1 MRSFDQMSAFYPGAG
16 TDLVPPS
23 LFPEINTWFYMDR
36 LPGCCCSRFLR
47 QLDQAMDQA
56 GFTLESI
63 DGNRRIYRS
72 AIQTIYYDTNS
83 TFPDQWDPLLY
94 ANMRYNT
101 LVLCGYD
108 LPIDSLPPGF
118 FSSYAHIITTDPS
131 APWRDHLY
139 HSHTIS
145 KIMQGTV
152 EKNIRCTHPVYT
164 CRDHLGTPTLK
175 KLFRLRRREALV
187 NDST

>member
-36 LPGCCCSRFLR
+36 LPGCCCSRFLHR
-47 QLDQAMDQA
+47 LDRVMDQA

-72 AIQTIYYDTNS
+72 AMQTIYYDTNS

-175 KLFRLRRREALV
+175 KLFKLRRREALV